1 MAIDGASFRDPAL
14 AAKIVKDIFAL
25 SKDRQAS
32 FMEVCGTHTVAIARS
47 GIRSMLPAGLSLI
60 SGPGCPVCV
69 TPQGDI
75 ERAIA
80 AAQIP
85 GVILLSFG
93 DMIRVPGRS
102 GSLETVRSSGADVR
116 VVFSPRDAISIAN
129 QNPDRPV
136 ILVGV
141 GFETT
146 IPTFAAT
153 ICEAR
158 ESGLK
163 NLSVLNSF
171 RLVPPALKL
180 ILDVGPAVDG
190 LLMPGHVTAILGLD
204 PYEMLPASGKCAV
217 VAGFEPLD
225 ILLALK
231 MLLQQ
236 LVSGTPRVEL
246 AYARAVRPAGNPHAR
261 EFITRVF
268 QPAEA
273 VWRGIG
279 PIPDSGLAFR
289 EEFAEF
295 DAAEKHGLELTE
307 VPEPDGCKCASVLM
321 GHLRPRDCKL
331 FGKKCTVEMPVGPCM
346 VSSEGACAAEYRYGE
361 EF

>member
-1 MAIDGASFRDPAL
+1 LEIDVSRFRDPVL
-14 AAKIVKDIFAL
+14 AAKIGKEISVF
-25 SKDRQAS
+25 SKGRPAS

-47 GIRSMLPAGLSLI
+47 GIRSMLPENLSLI

-85 GVILLSFG
+85 KVILLSFG
-93 DMIRVPGRS
+93 DMIRVPGRD

-116 VVFSPRDAISIAN
+116 VVFSPRDAISIAKE
-129 QNPDRPV
+129 NPDRPV

-146 IPTFAAT
+146 IPAFAAT
-153 ICEAR
+153 ICEAG
-158 ESGLK
+158 ESGLQ

-180 ILDVGPAVDG
+180 ILDAGPAVDG
-190 LLMPGHVTAILGLD
+190 LLLPGHVTAVLGLE
-204 PYEMLPASGKCAV
+204 PYEILPASGKCAV

-236 LVSGTPRVEL
+236 LASGVPQVEL
-246 AYARAVRPAGNPHAR
+246 AYRRAVRPAGNPEAR
-261 EFITRVF
+261 GFITRVF
-268 QPAEA
+268 RPADA
-273 VWRGIG
+273 AWRGIG
-279 PIPDSGLAFR
+279 SIPDSGLAFR
-289 EEFAEF
+289 DEFAEF
-295 DAAEKHGLELTE
+295 DAAAKHDLKLVE
-307 VPEPDGCKCASVLM
+307 VPEPAGCKCASVLM
-321 GHLRPRDCKL
+321 GHLRPRDCQL
-331 FGKKCTVEMPVGPCM
+331 FGGKCTVEMPVGPCM
-346 VSSEGACAAEYRYGE
+346 VSSEGACAAEYRYGDE
-361 EF
+361 D